1 MPPSFFAVG
10 QSHLQILSEICSRWA
25 SVDSDAP
32 WKASLVCRLW
42 RAAVLSTPEAWSRID
57 ICFPVERLKRRTGG
71 GASGSDNTGSDSDG
85 DSDDNCTDEQRPRP
99 LALWLSRARH
109 SELSIHMKLGEPRV
123 DLLYTATHLLH
134 AVSTSNYAMS
144 LPRFL
149 AVFSIS
155 RKSKN

>member
-1 MPPSFFAVG
+1 
-10 QSHLQILSEICSRWA
+10 LQILSEICGHWA

-42 RAAVLSTPEAWSRID
+42 RAAVLSTPEAWSQVD

-71 GASGSDNTGSDSDG
+71 GTSESSNTGSDSDG
-85 DSDDNCTDEQRPRP
+85 NSDGDSDGDSDDDCTDEQRPRP

-109 SELSIHMKLGEPRV
+109 SELSIHMKLGDPRV

-134 AVSTSNYAMS
+134 AVSTSNYSMS